1 LAQARVVI
9 ADDDP
14 IIRMDLREMLA
25 GLDYSVVGEAA
36 DGLSAVNQARE
47 LRPDLVIM
55 DIKMPELDGIEA
67 ARTLTA
73 EDIAPVLLLTAY
85 SEPELV
91 QRATQAGVIGY
102 LVKPFREAQLS
113 PAIEVTLGR
122 FREFQQ
128 LRKELGDVREAL
140 EARKVIDRAKGML
153 MDRHGLSEAEA
164 FRRIQKRSMDTRK
177 SMREVAEAILLA
189 SEIDDDRPPTTDARP
204 PTTDD

>member
-1 LAQARVVI
+1 MTGPATQTLARVVI

-14 IIRMDLREMLA
+14 IIRMDLREMLTD
-25 GLDYSVVGEAA
+25 LNYQVVGEAA
-36 DGLSAVNQARE
+36 DGKNAVALARDLKPE
-47 LRPDLVIM
+47 LVIM
-55 DIKMPELDGIEA
+55 DIRMPEMDGIEA
-67 ARTLTA
+67 AQTLTQ
-73 EDIAPVLLLTAY
+73 ESIAPVLLLTAY

-91 QRATQAGVIGY
+91 RRATEAGVVGY
-102 LVKPFREAQLS
+102 LVKPFREAQLG

-128 LRKELGDVREAL
+128 LHKELGDLKEAL

-153 MDRHGLSEAEA
+153 MDRFGLSEADA

-189 SEIDDDRPPTTDARP
+189 SEMEKES
-204 PTTDD
+204 